1 MIRGYFATIR
11 TRRRPVVDAVF
22 HFPTLDDR
30 SLQAR
35 LLVDTGADRTVLAPL
50 DATRLV
56 RELGI
61 DLAALTAGAPSRG
74 VGGLWSTRTIEAVLT
89 LDSIAMPL
97 SLTILEPPP
106 GPLSP
111 IPSLLGRDI
120 LSCFALFMEERTS
133 RVLLLEPNEA
143 DALQLPS

>member
-22 HFPTLDDR
+22 RFPMFDDR
-30 SLQAR
+30 SLQTR
-35 LLVDTGADRTVLAPL
+35 LLVDTGADRTVLAPV
-50 DATRLV
+50 DATRLE

-61 DLAALTAGAPSRG
+61 GLAALAAGVPSRG
-74 VGGLWSTRTIEAVLT
+74 VGGQWSTRTMETVLT
-89 LDSIAMPL
+89 LDRIAMPL

-106 GPLSP
+106 GPLPP

-120 LSCFALFMEERTS
+120 LSRFALFMEERTG
-133 RVLLLEPNEA
+133 RLLLLEPDEA
-143 DALQLPS
+143 DALHLPS